1 MFIRIIF
8 ILLCC
13 LLLDFIGFVPS
24 GSYQLAIIDPISA
37 TIMGGVGLLG
47 SLFGGIFGSSSQ
59 NKANQTNLRIARET
73 NANQMAMAR
82 EQNQMIHDEAELA
95 WEREKEMFGME
106 NAYNDPK
113 AILERQLNAG
123 INPYVAMSGSLG
135 SSMATSASGGS
146 APMASGFQLPSL
158 VTPQVQAVPNVF
170 NGAIENI
177 GSLAKAFTD
186 VQSGKLSEAQ
196 KISITARLDKELT
209 NLDLQN
215 AHQQFDNWLQQ
226 TFGKE
231 KASREN
237 QLLAA
242 NIVKAVNEAFLAA
255 DQGQVAK
262 KQLDVM
268 QSTIDK
274 MVEEKELTHQ
284 QAEYWKKEVAN
295 YDKILNSN
303 LAVNSAKIRESNSA
317 AANNMASADNQRAQ
331 AGEHRATTEG
341 INKHNDWIDDQEA
354 ADVVEKESRT
364 YKNYQDGFSGSN
376 PIEVGQRN
384 VRHTQNSDKAKDDRR
399 DRIDAKNIYRYRQKP
414 RKK

>member
-1 MFIRIIF
+1 MFVRIIF

-13 LLLDFIGFVPS
+13 LLLDFIGFVPP
-24 GSYQLAIIDPISA
+24 GTYQLAIGDPISA
-37 TIMGGVGLLG
+37 AIMGGAGLLG

-59 NKANQTNLRIARET
+59 SEANKTNLRIARET

-82 EQNQMIHDEAELA
+82 EQNQMVHDEAELA
-95 WEREKEMFGME
+95 WQREKEMFGME

-135 SSMATSASGGS
+135 SSMATSASGGA
-146 APMASGFQLPSL
+146 APMATGFQMPTL

-177 GSLAKAFTD
+177 GTLAKAFTD
-186 VQSGKLSEAQ
+186 IHSGKLSEAQ
-196 KISITARLDKELT
+196 KISITARLDKELV

-231 KASREN
+231 KATREN

-284 QAEYWKKEVAN
+284 QAEYWRKEVEN

-317 AANNMASADNQRAQ
+317 TANNYASADNQRAQ

-341 INKHNDWIDDQEA
+341 IKMHNDWIDDQEA
-354 ADVVEKESRT
+354 ADIVEKESRT

-384 VRHTQNSDKAKDDRR
+384 VRHTHNSDKAQS
-399 DRIDAKNIYRYRQKP
+399 DRIDRIGTKNYVRSRKKP